1 MFLYKFAQMTRK
13 LILFPFLTIVLL
25 APLPFAS
32 NRPWSWAL
40 LSLLVGLLLVMEVL
54 FSGRNGGNGDRF
66 MVRMLPG
73 VFLVGLIISW
83 IIFQTSA
90 SIPPDMAHPLWRE
103 VTRSMSMDVT
113 PIISLDRE
121 ATMSGLTR
129 LLSYCGVFWIGARLG
144 QDPRNAQFMLKSFVL
159 ASCLYAVY
167 GLFVH
172 FAGLESILWYDKWA
186 YQGYLTSTF
195 VNKNTYATFA
205 GLGMIASVALMN
217 QILGSGR
224 RDHDTRRALLLE
236 MANRVF
242 SQAWLPVSGI
252 FLMAFSLMLT
262 QSRGGLLSTGFG
274 LLVLFVIFFYTKAVS
289 RKTGLI
295 LLACITLF
303 IIVTYVVAGD
313 AMDRRLALAST
324 HSAIRGELFAAIIA
338 AIPSNPYLGTG
349 YGTFEQA
356 FMAYKSYPLSLGNW
370 TKAHNSYLEL
380 AFELGIPAAI
390 AVVSLFLWLA
400 GVFIHGLLHRRRL
413 RIFAAI
419 GLSTTAL
426 VGAHATVDF
435 SLQIPGLTV
444 CYMLLISIAWA
455 QSWPTHRRAR

>member
-1 MFLYKFAQMTRK
+1 MFSYKFAQMTRK
-13 LILFPFLTIVLL
+13 LILFPFLTIILL

-40 LSLLVGLLLVMEVL
+40 LSLLVGLLVVMEVL
-54 FSGRNGGNGDRF
+54 FRGRNGGNSDRF

-73 VFLVGLIISW
+73 VVLVGLIISW
-83 IIFQTSA
+83 IVFQTSA

-103 VTRSMSMDVT
+103 VTRSMSMDVRPT
-113 PIISLDRE
+113 ISLDSE
-121 ATMSGLTR
+121 ATMSALTR

-144 QDPRNAQFMLKSFVL
+144 RNPDNALFMLKSFVL
-159 ASCLYAVY
+159 ASCLYAAY

-172 FAGLESILWYDKWA
+172 FAGLDSILWYDKWA
-186 YQGYLTSTF
+186 YRGRLTSTF
-195 VNKNTYATFA
+195 VNTNTYATFA
-205 GLGMIASVALMN
+205 GLGLIASIALTS
-217 QILGSGR
+217 QILGRGLR
-224 RDHDTRRALLLE
+224 GHNTRRAMLLE
-236 MANRVF
+236 LGNRV
-242 SQAWLPVSGI
+242 SGQAWLPISGI
-252 FLMAFSLMLT
+252 FLTAFALMLSH
-262 QSRGGLLSTGFG
+262 SRGGLLSTGFG
-274 LLVLFVIFFYTKAVS
+274 LLVLFVTFSYTKPES

-295 LLACITLF
+295 FLACIVLF
-303 IIVTYVVAGD
+303 IVVTYVVAGD
-313 AMDRRLALAST
+313 TMDVRLALAS
-324 HSAIRGELFAAIIA
+324 SDSGKRGELFATILA

-380 AFELGIPAAI
+380 AFELGIPATI
-390 AVVSLFLWLA
+390 AMVSLFLWLA

-413 RIFAAI
+413 RVFAAI
-419 GLSTTAL
+419 GLSATAL

-435 SLQIPGLTV
+435 SLQIPGFTV